1 MWKGPGASSAISSL
15 ITSPPPSPEWV
26 ERVEGCGAGG
36 GCVCSLLRLLEYDHL
51 DGKESEMVA
60 SLTTYHVS
68 FRGNVGAVNDLRC
81 ALESA
86 DAGAL
91 L

>member
-1 MWKGPGASSAISSL
+1 MG
-15 ITSPPPSPEWV
+15 
-26 ERVEGCGAGG
+26 RGG
-36 GCVCSLLRLLEYDHL
+36 GVCSLLRLLEYDHL